1 MNKYGYALPLPS
13 GTDFQSITRMNK
25 YGYALPLPFSI
36 DIQSS
41 S

>member
-1 MNKYGYALPLPS
+1 MNKYGYALPLPGS
-13 GTDFQSITRMNK
+13 SDFQSVTRMNK
-25 YGYALPLPFSI
+25 YGYALPLPLSI